1 MKRDDG
7 SFWLLSAFSVFI
19 IGLAIWVLAVLH
31 VSIATAA
38 PFGYRL
44 DLRSQL
50 YSDYKSDQL
59 AQPIRILR
67 LSIVREVLQDLGLS
81 DDSIEARIAS
91 GQLDLEELVPTATA
105 LNFSG
110 DDPPTVTPI
119 PTSTSKPAATK
130 TLEPTRASE
139 PSKTPKSP
147 KPSKTPGPSK
157 TPKASKTPEPS
168 KTPTASDTP
177 ETPIDLEPP
186 EIIIKEEFIIAP
198 EDGSNFESCE
208 FNIDIDKV
216 YVSDPKPSSGLDWI
230 KIKYE
235 IEGHTGLIYSDPLD
249 IFCGGMNG
257 DGSWYSGHRGSV
269 EVEIEEDWEDPVTI
283 NVWLKAKDNA
293 GNCDIQSVAT
303 YTVTCEDD

>member
-19 IGLAIWVLAVLH
+19 IGLAIWILAVLH
-31 VSIATAA
+31 VSVATAA

-59 AQPIRILR
+59 PQPIRILR

-119 PTSTSKPAATK
+119 PTSTSRPAATN
-130 TLEPTRASE
+130 TREPTKAAD
-139 PSKTPKSP
+139 
-147 KPSKTPGPSK
+147 PSK
-157 TPKASKTPEPS
+157 TPKASKTPKPS
-168 KTPTASDTP
+168 KTPKASDTP
-177 ETPIDLEPP
+177 ETPIDTESP
-186 EIIIKEEFIIAP
+186 EILIKEDFIITP

-208 FNIDIDKV
+208 FNIEIDKV

-230 KIKYE
+230 KIKYKV
-235 IEGHTGLIYSDPLD
+235 EGHTGLIFSDPLD

-283 NVWLKAKDNA
+283 NVWLKAMDNA
-293 GNCDIQSVAT
+293 GNYDIQSVAT